1 MKPATTSKTLSP
13 GLGVKI
19 KKNLMRYG
27 GYYVMLILP
36 VVYFIIFK
44 YGPMIGNVLAFRKYS
59 PTSPLL
65 GSEWAGFEYFRQFL
79 TSEDF
84 WIKFKNTLTISI
96 TSLVFSFPAPII
108 FALLLNE
115 IVNLKFKKF
124 VQTASYLP
132 HFISSVVLAGF
143 IFQVTSTNGGIIN
156 DIIAA
161 LGGEKINFMADPDY
175 FVPIYVISGI
185 WQELGWNA
193 IIYIAAMTGIDQS
206 LYEAGA
212 IDGTNKFSEIIYIT
226 LPCIAPT
233 IIISLILSI
242 GGILSV
248 GYEKILLLMNDMN
261 MEKADVISTYV
272 YRMGLINNNYSYST
286 AVGLF
291 DAVIGLIL
299 VCSANLISNKTTGTA
314 LW

>member
-1 MKPATTSKTLSP
+1 MKAL
-13 GLGVKI
+13 VKEQKGRRSVFA
-19 KKNLMRYG
+19 KKVSRYG

-36 VVYFIIFK
+36 IMYFILFK
-44 YGPMIGNVLAFRKYS
+44 YLPMIGNILAFRRYS
-59 PTSPLL
+59 PSYPLF
-65 GSEWAGFEYFRQFL
+65 GNQWVGFEYFRQFL
-79 TSEDF
+79 TSADF
-84 WIKFKNTLTISI
+84 WEKFKNTLCISLL
-96 TSLVFSFPAPII
+96 SLAFGFPLPII

-115 IVNLKFKKF
+115 LRSVKFKKF

-132 HFISSVVLAGF
+132 HFISTVVMAGF

-156 DIIAA
+156 DIIS
-161 LGGEKINFMADPDY
+161 LFGFDKINFMAEPKY
-175 FVPIYVISGI
+175 FRTIYVSSSI

-193 IIYIAAMTGIDQS
+193 IIFIAAMTGIDPE

-212 IDGTNKFSEIIYIT
+212 IDGTNKFKEIIHIT
-226 LPCIAPT
+226 IPCIAPT
-233 IIISLILSI
+233 IIISLILSV
-242 GGILSV
+242 GSILSV
-248 GYEKILLLMNDMN
+248 GYEKILLLMNDLN
-261 MEKADVISTYV
+261 KETADVISTYV

-299 VCSANLISNKTTGTA
+299 VYTANVISNKLTDTA

>member
-1 MKPATTSKTLSP
+1 M
-13 GLGVKI
+13 
-19 KKNLMRYG
+19 
-27 GYYVMLILP
+27 
-36 VVYFIIFK
+36 
-44 YGPMIGNVLAFRKYS
+44 
-59 PTSPLL
+59 
-65 GSEWAGFEYFRQFL
+65 
-79 TSEDF
+79 
-84 WIKFKNTLTISI
+84 
-96 TSLVFSFPAPII
+96 
-108 FALLLNE
+108 
-115 IVNLKFKKF
+115 
-124 VQTASYLP
+124 
-132 HFISSVVLAGF
+132 
-143 IFQVTSTNGGIIN
+143 
-156 DIIAA
+156 
-161 LGGEKINFMADPDY
+161 
-175 FVPIYVISGI
+175 
-185 WQELGWNA
+185 GWNA